1 MKNRYEIVAT
11 QRVQDGSF
19 MQLPTSA
26 ARRSVKLAEK
36 LARNNGRCLTVSH
49 RATELEFE
57 VVDRKTG
64 RTLATFDAGPAVTV
78 GERGVW

>member
-1 MKNRYEIVAT
+1 
-11 QRVQDGSF
+11 

-26 ARRSVKLAEK
+26 ARRSVKLAEKLAEK